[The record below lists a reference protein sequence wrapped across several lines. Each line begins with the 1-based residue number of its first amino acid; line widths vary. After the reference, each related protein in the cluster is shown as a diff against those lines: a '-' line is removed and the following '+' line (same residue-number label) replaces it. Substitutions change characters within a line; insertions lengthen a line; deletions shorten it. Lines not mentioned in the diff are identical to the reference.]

1 MLSLYRY
8 ILGWNTVIIISI
20 GLLDSA
26 IFQSCHFLEE
36 CQFLDMSRNSDSQFR
51 TRSHV
56 IVTSS
61 YIHQLV
67 LYYSVFYLNCAHLI
81 LCKISFYFKRYY
93 MIYVCLPH
101 VADTKNSS
109 GIVPNSITETA
120 LNAVSL
126 QWKPKEQ
133 AAKVTIKLKDVI
145 V

>member
-1 MLSLYRY
+1 
-8 ILGWNTVIIISI
+8 
-20 GLLDSA
+20 
-26 IFQSCHFLEE
+26 
-36 CQFLDMSRNSDSQFR
+36 
-51 TRSHV
+51 
-56 IVTSS
+56 
-61 YIHQLV
+61 
-67 LYYSVFYLNCAHLI
+67 
-81 LCKISFYFKRYY
+81 